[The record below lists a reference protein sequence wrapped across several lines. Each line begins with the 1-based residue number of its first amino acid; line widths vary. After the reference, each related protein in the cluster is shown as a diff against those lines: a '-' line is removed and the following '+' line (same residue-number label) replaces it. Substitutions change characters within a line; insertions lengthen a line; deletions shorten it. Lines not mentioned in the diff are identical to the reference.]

1 MPTRKQRRRRQ
12 KDRRHEYEY
21 VYVDDDGRELDPAEV
36 EEAPSRNGARK
47 TQARAPVGRG
57 GRPVQPA
64 SWPRVLK
71 RGLLFAP
78 FMFLLITFL
87 SPELTTQQ
95 TIAQTVFLLLIFL
108 PFSYVMDSITY
119 RMIMK
124 RQAKLEGG
132 SGSPASKR

>member
-1 MPTRKQRRRRQ
+1 VPTKKQRRRRQ
-12 KDRRHEYEY
+12 KGRRHDYEY
-21 VYVDDDGRELDPAEV
+21 VYVDDEGNELDPAEV
-36 EEAPSRNGARK
+36 EEASAKNGASRK
-47 TQARAPVGRG
+47 TAARQPVGRG

-64 SWPRVLK
+64 SWRRVLK

-124 RQAKLEGG
+124 RQATLEARSGG
-132 SGSPASKR
+132 QKR